1 MHDTVIDTMAYM
13 SLKANFKSYLIAKIG
28 IIDVLLQGANSL
40 QYQSLVFMMLN
51 LVRDKN
57 FGKLPSNTL
66 GEHEK
71 SDQMDISYYEL
82 KEL

>member
-13 SLKANFKSYLIAKIG
+13 SLKANFKSQLIAKIG

-66 GEHEK
+66 AEHEK

>member
-1 MHDTVIDTMAYM
+1 
-13 SLKANFKSYLIAKIG
+13 
-28 IIDVLLQGANSL
+28 
-40 QYQSLVFMMLN
+40 MMLN